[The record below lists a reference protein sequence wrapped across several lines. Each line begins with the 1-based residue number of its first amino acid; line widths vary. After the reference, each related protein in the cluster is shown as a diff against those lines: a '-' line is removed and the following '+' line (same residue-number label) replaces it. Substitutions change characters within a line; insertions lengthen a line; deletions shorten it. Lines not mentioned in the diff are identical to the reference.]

1 MGGADSHVLRNGKR
15 GGGIWNFIGQD
26 NQKRSSVLDIPSIQD
41 YMTYDEIK
49 LAALLQVSS
58 FVKPINS
65 GSRYNIGNPNFFSIN
80 FLSKFFFFV

>member
-26 NQKRSSVLDIPSIQD
+26 QNQNRSSVLNIPNIQD

-65 GSRYNIGNPNFFSIN
+65 GSRYNIGKCNKHFFEF
-80 FLSKFFFFV
+80 FL

>member
-26 NQKRSSVLDIPSIQD
+26 QNQNRSSVLDIPNIQD

-65 GSRYNIGNPNFFSIN
+65 GSRYNIGNSNI
-80 FLSKFFFFV
+80 FLNL